1 VPQTLETSPPS
12 ARQLTCSWSNCIHHR
27 AAVAVHLPRAGWGN
41 WQEDEQLWEKVVP
54 IAFHVDYRNRLCW
67 TDPCS
72 DSEYP
77 RRQRRYAN
85 VWGRPSVYPPGFVVD
100 GPPWRGWF
108 ERSPLSAAQDSSG
121 VLRIHWDGESAEV
134 RSQPLPATLRPSRAH
149 LALLT
154 MDPPTQ
160 IGAGENRG
168 REMSADFV
176 VVDLEETGMHKQDGE
191 WRGRVALQAD
201 EEQMVQAIVGWVTP

>member
-1 VPQTLETSPPS
+1 
-12 ARQLTCSWSNCIHHR
+12 
-27 AAVAVHLPRAGWGN
+27 
-41 WQEDEQLWEKVVP
+41 
-54 IAFHVDYRNRLCW
+54 
-67 TDPCS
+67 
-72 DSEYP
+72 
-77 RRQRRYAN
+77 
-85 VWGRPSVYPPGFVVD
+85 
-100 GPPWRGWF
+100 
-108 ERSPLSAAQDSSG
+108 
-121 VLRIHWDGESAEV
+121 
-134 RSQPLPATLRPSRAH
+134 
-149 LALLT
+149 